1 MLTGHKER
9 TDHELSLL
17 ILKSRNQYY
26 MYDFVT
32 KHYTTVDKE
41 DQGILYIAVCA
52 FAALNPKCRSKL
64 R

>member
-1 MLTGHKER
+1 M
-9 TDHELSLL
+9 LSLL